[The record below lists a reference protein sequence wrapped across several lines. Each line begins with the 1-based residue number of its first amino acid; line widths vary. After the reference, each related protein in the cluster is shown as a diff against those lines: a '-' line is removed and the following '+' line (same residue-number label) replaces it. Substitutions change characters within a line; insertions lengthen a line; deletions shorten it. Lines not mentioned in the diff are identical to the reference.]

1 MKKFT
6 SYFKVQKILTQRAV
20 CFTSVGCLSSQ
31 ILKTI
36 VLLHFTRGLSDS
48 SNNRA
53 DTTSRTETHFGGK
66 EKNLLFIF
74 GQKNLG
80 RLQTRRGMHFS
91 SLALYV
97 PRQLMKVCC
106 LAHLSLLT
114 KAEFI

>member
-66 EKNLLFIF
+66 EKKPSFYF
-74 GQKNLG
+74 WSEKSGQITDKARDAFQLI
-80 RLQTRRGMHFS
+80 
-91 SLALYV
+91 SLIC
-97 PRQLMKVCC
+97 P
-106 LAHLSLLT
+106 
-114 KAEFI
+114 